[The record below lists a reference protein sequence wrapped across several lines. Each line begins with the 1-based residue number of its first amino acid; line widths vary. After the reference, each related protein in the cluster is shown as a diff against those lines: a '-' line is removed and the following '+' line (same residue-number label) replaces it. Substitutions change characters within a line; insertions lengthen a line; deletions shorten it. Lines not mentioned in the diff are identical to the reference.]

1 MKKAT
6 RIFALVMALA
16 MLLSLSALASGEPS
30 GAPAPAGDE
39 FAPFESV
46 EDMTPSSY
54 GSLDNFRRDDSGFV
68 YVGYDIVDGQLTGEG
83 NWTGD
88 PANIVLANIVEG
100 EGFTAVHADG
110 EASRANV
117 SGILI
122 LSDEGEGTHASDFS
136 GVGAAIVGANGAAIN
151 VKDAIVITDGFVRAG
166 LILDNYARAWVK
178 DSVFLTYGAN
188 PLTEAW
194 DGYFNSAN
202 TGMMLSP
209 PWVLGIQG
217 GIRTMNVLD
226 NYATLVIE
234 DSALASGGWGVVS
247 TDGCTKPVIYVI
259 DSELG
264 ILPESEGGM
273 NSGWEL
279 FGYDEDAYGSGY
291 GSYVIGNATENFYGA
306 AITGATFG
314 AIAREG
320 SAVYASSNGAISV
333 NAADDGSLIGTVQG
347 DGQPSV
353 INAVFGNQVHQNEDT
368 SVAYLDGTV
377 VNAEQAVCLYRSSGH
392 TSYTADNAQLNAA
405 SGIILQMMDDDD
417 MLVGGFSP
425 FNEFFYETE
434 GVPSKNGSLTGE
446 AAYNSEC
453 SFDLSNGVYNGNFYN
468 GTGYYGG
475 QAGDVMNITIGEG
488 AAVNGAISLTETFHG
503 MPYRPEAVQV
513 LNGLGGDVA
522 YVFLDAAGNICDE
535 ANAAFIQFT
544 QFSIRQYYMLCHV
557 ANLPYNNGFS
567 GANVTVSNGGV
578 WKVTDTSIINYLKI
592 DGGTV
597 YGTLAQNPDGSLTLT
612 PGAAPI
618 PAGEYGTKVEANV
631 AAASG
636 MGNAG
641 SGEPSGSDEASGEP
655 ASDEPSGEPAAA
667 GGSVEDAYVE
677 YIHEWL
683 LNELENNSNM
693 TIEQVEDEFMP
704 LIEAGDYVSFPAE
717 MLWNGMLN
725 TGSPMTFEEF
735 AAQY

>member
-1 MKKAT
+1 MVA
-6 RIFALVMALA
+6 
-16 MLLSLSALASGEPS
+16 
-30 GAPAPAGDE
+30 
-39 FAPFESV
+39 
-46 EDMTPSSY
+46 
-54 GSLDNFRRDDSGFV
+54 
-68 YVGYDIVDGQLTGEG
+68 
-83 NWTGD
+83 
-88 PANIVLANIVEG
+88 
-100 EGFTAVHADG
+100 
-110 EASRANV
+110 
-117 SGILI
+117 
-122 LSDEGEGTHASDFS
+122 
-136 GVGAAIVGANGAAIN
+136 
-151 VKDAIVITDGFVRAG
+151 
-166 LILDNYARAWVK
+166 
-178 DSVFLTYGAN
+178 YGAN
-188 PLTEAW
+188 PLTDAW

-234 DSALASGGWGVVS
+234 DSYLASGGWGVVS
-247 TDGCTKPVIYVI
+247 TDGCTHPIIYVV
-259 DSELG
+259 DSALQ
-264 ILPESEGGM
+264 ILPASQGGM
-273 NSGWEL
+273 DSGWEL

-291 GSYVIGNATENFYGA
+291 GSYVIGSADEYFYGA
-306 AITGATFG
+306 EISGATFG

-320 SAVYASSNGAISV
+320 NAVYASSSGEIEIA
-333 NAADDGSLIGTVQG
+333 AADDGSVMGVIEGAG
-347 DGQPSV
+347 SPSV
-353 INAVFGNQVHQNEDT
+353 INAVYGNQVHQNEST
-368 SVAYLDGTV
+368 SVAYTDGTV
-377 VNAEQAVCLYRSSGH
+377 VNAEEAVCLYRSSGH
-392 TSYTADNAQLNAA
+392 TAYKADNAVLNSKA
-405 SGIILQMMDDDD
+405 GVILQMMDDDD

-425 FNEFFYETE
+425 FNEFFYETA
-434 GVPSKNGSLTGE
+434 GVPSQNGSLTGE
-446 AAYNSEC
+446 AASNSEC
-453 SFDLSNGVYNGNFYN
+453 TFDLTNGIYTGNFYN

-475 QAGDVMNITIGEG
+475 QAADVMNVNIGAG
-488 AAVNGAISLTETFHG
+488 AEVDGAISLTETFHG

-513 LNGLGGDVA
+513 LNGLGDDVA

-567 GANVTVSNGGV
+567 GANVTVANGGV
-578 WKVTDTSIINYLKI
+578 WKVADTSIINYLKI

-597 YGTLAQNPDGSLTLT
+597 YGTLAQNADGSLTLT

-631 AAASG
+631 AAATG

-641 SGEPSGSDEASGEP
+641 SSEPSGSDEASGEP
-655 ASDEPSGEPAAA
+655 AAA
-667 GGSVEDAYVE
+667 GGSVEEAFVE

-683 LNELENNSNM
+683 LNELENNSSM

-725 TGSPMTFEEF
+725 TGMPMTFEEF